1 VHNAAVRKVTHLRYE
16 EWLKRLSRLIRRAIE
31 EGGLGK
37 DVDVTLAA
45 RSAVALIDGI
55 AIQVL
60 RSGKPP
66 STQTQRQLVDLWLEF
81 WLGAKS
87 RPSA

>member
-1 VHNAAVRKVTHLRYE
+1 
-16 EWLKRLSRLIRRAIE
+16 LSRLIRRAKE
-31 EGGLGK
+31 EGQLGR

-45 RSAVALIDGI
+45 RSAMALIDGI

-66 STQTQRQLVDLWLEF
+66 ATQTQRQLVDLWMES

>member
-1 VHNAAVRKVTHLRYE
+1 M
-16 EWLKRLSRLIRRAIE
+16 
-31 EGGLGK
+31 
-37 DVDVTLAA
+37 
-45 RSAVALIDGI
+45 ALIDGI

-66 STQTQRQLVDLWLEF
+66 STQTQRQLVDQWMES

-87 RPSA
+87 RPTA